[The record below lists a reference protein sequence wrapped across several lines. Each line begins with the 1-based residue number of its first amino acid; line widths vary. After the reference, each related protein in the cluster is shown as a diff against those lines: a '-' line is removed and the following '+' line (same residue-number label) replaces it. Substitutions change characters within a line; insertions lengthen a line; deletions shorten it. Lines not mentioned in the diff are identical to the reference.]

1 MIGADPGG
9 GRSNRI
15 PGPARNMP
23 YDWRKRPSYA
33 SGRAKRAIPNRTRA
47 RARVCVCVCVCVCAR
62 ARVYARVYGRVYGRV
77 YARGGTA

>member
-9 GRSNRI
+9 GRSNQI

-33 SGRAKRAIPNRTRA
+33 SGRAKRAIQTVRA
-47 RARVCVCVCVCVCAR
+47 CVCVRARVRVCVCAR
-62 ARVYARVYGRVYGRV
+62 ARIQECPKTRV
-77 YARGGTA
+77 